1 MLPLPY
7 AYAAADAAADAY
19 AYAYAAA
26 AAAAAPD
33 ADDAADA
40 DAAAADAAADA
51 ALCCSASVCRNC
63 AKALSE
69 CTGIIRGKQ
78 MPTILTYQTKAA
90 LEAESLDTDRLL
102 NNHVGGWPD
111 GGVIIKSQDAMTG
124 SLNEP
129 VKACAERSRTA
140 AEYAIAAILFNAA
153 AIADRWNIN
162 LDDLTQWQ
170 LQKME
175 AISQSGRLRALRGH
189 QE

>member
-1 MLPLPY
+1 
-7 AYAAADAAADAY
+7 
-19 AYAYAAA
+19 
-26 AAAAAPD
+26 
-33 ADDAADA
+33 
-40 DAAAADAAADA
+40 
-51 ALCCSASVCRNC
+51 
-63 AKALSE
+63 
-69 CTGIIRGKQ
+69 

-102 NNHVGGWPD
+102 NNLMSAVGQMA
-111 GGVIIKSQDAMTG
+111 GVIIKSQDAMTG

-129 VKACAERSRTA
+129 VKPALSDSRTA